1 MAKRNYSCALI
12 TGASNGIGRALAR
25 ELAFRSDRL
34 VLVARRE
41 ELLRD
46 VALELGK
53 FCRVDFFAVDL
64 ADEHSLQKFLQAL
77 EAASI
82 VPDLLVN
89 NAGFG
94 VYGSFLDTDSSR
106 ENEMVRLNIQAL
118 MVLSKWFVTAARR
131 CGVRDAFILNVASV
145 AGFVP
150 GPFMAV
156 YFATKAFVLSFS
168 EALDQELK
176 GSGIRVLALC
186 PGNTRSEFHHVAGSD
201 RSRWMHR
208 LSQMEAKQVARA
220 AIRQLEHGDTVY
232 VPGVLN
238 RLSIGLV
245 RLFPR
250 AWVRAVMALVLR

>member
-118 MVLSKWFVTAARR
+118 MVLSKWLSLQLVVVVCAMPSSSMWLRLLVLFPGRLWL
-131 CGVRDAFILNVASV
+131 FILR
-145 AGFVP
+145 P
-150 GPFMAV
+150 RP
-156 YFATKAFVLSFS
+156 LSS
-168 EALDQELK
+168 
-176 GSGIRVLALC
+176 
-186 PGNTRSEFHHVAGSD
+186 H
-201 RSRWMHR
+201 
-208 LSQMEAKQVARA
+208 
-220 AIRQLEHGDTVY
+220 
-232 VPGVLN
+232 
-238 RLSIGLV
+238 
-245 RLFPR
+245 FPR
-250 AWVRAVMALVLR
+250 L